1 MVEKLRGRD
10 YAGMYKWL
18 RRYVEV
24 LGQIH
29 IGGVKRCVYVAV
41 RVGKGINEV
50 VRVRLS
56 ESEEWPGGLGGG
68 SGKAWVL
75 LCQINTVFAAERG
88 VFDVSLSQGLRA
100 GSELS
105 GISLSSFGGKFDLF
119 FFITWIVR
127 CKSLGEFVLWM
138 GGL

>member
-10 YAGMYKWL
+10 YVGTYNWL

-56 ESEEWPGGLGGG
+56 GSEE
-68 SGKAWVL
+68 
-75 LCQINTVFAAERG
+75 
-88 VFDVSLSQGLRA
+88 
-100 GSELS
+100 
-105 GISLSSFGGKFDLF
+105 
-119 FFITWIVR
+119 
-127 CKSLGEFVLWM
+127 
-138 GGL
+138 

>member
-29 IGGVKRCVYVAV
+29 IGGVKQCEYVAL
-41 RVGKGINEV
+41 RVGKRINEV

-56 ESEEWPGGLGGG
+56 GSEE
-68 SGKAWVL
+68 
-75 LCQINTVFAAERG
+75 
-88 VFDVSLSQGLRA
+88 
-100 GSELS
+100 
-105 GISLSSFGGKFDLF
+105 
-119 FFITWIVR
+119 
-127 CKSLGEFVLWM
+127 
-138 GGL
+138 